1 MRVTNFSFFA
11 NSGGSTVGSSQK
23 KRRSLSR
30 RARWAVPGTAVAV
43 TAVTVAALQ
52 IPAASASPNLPNR
65 TPAQLL
71 ASISS
76 DAKVPPMTGTVVE
89 TASLGLPALPQTA
102 SNPTNMLSL
111 LTGSHTMKVY
121 YQDSKHYRL
130 SVPEPSAETDV
141 IANGS
146 TVWLWQSTTDSV
158 TEFTGSG
165 EPAKQVTPNPTQT
178 PLTPQQAA
186 NQVLAK
192 VGQTTLVSVQ
202 ANVMVAGEA
211 SYQLVLAPKDS
222 RSLVGKVV
230 IAIDGKYGVPLRVQ
244 LYAKGATSPAFQVGY
259 AALQWVAPAPANF
272 SFTPPKGASVDVVN
286 GAKSASGSKA
296 SSNPAGVGSYGKS
309 WLTVVAF
316 PQKDLMQGFGTTAGS
331 SGSSSS
337 SSGQQNIAS
346 SNNSGVSV
354 SSQELLSALLGSAKP
369 VHGSWGSGTL
379 VTTSLVSMLMTGG
392 EVYIGAVQPSVLYA
406 AVGHTTS

>member
-1 MRVTNFSFFA
+1 
-11 NSGGSTVGSSQK
+11 
-23 KRRSLSR
+23 
-30 RARWAVPGTAVAV
+30 VPGTAVAV
-43 TAVTVAALQ
+43 TAITVAALQ
-52 IPAASASPNLPNR
+52 IPAAQASPDLPNK

-71 ASISS
+71 ASIST

-89 TASLGLPALPQTA
+89 TASLGLPQLPQTGNA
-102 SNPTNMLSL
+102 TSMTSL

-130 SVPEPSAETDV
+130 SVPQPSSETDV

-146 TVWLWQSTTDSV
+146 TVWLWQSASDSV
-158 TEFTGSG
+158 TEFTGADQAS
-165 EPAKQVTPNPTQT
+165 AKKAVPQVTQT

-186 NQVLAK
+186 DQVLAK
-192 VGQTTLVSVQ
+192 VGATTLVSVQ
-202 ANVMVAGEA
+202 ANVMVAGEP
-211 SYQLVLAPKDS
+211 SYELVLAPKDS

-230 IAIDGKYGVPLRVQ
+230 IAVDGKYGVPLRVQ

-259 AALQWVAPAPANF
+259 TALQWVAPAPANF

-286 GAKSASGSKA
+286 EAKSASGSK
-296 SSNPAGVGSYGKS
+296 SPSNATGFGSYGKS

-316 PQKDLMQGFGTTAGS
+316 PQKDLTQGFGTTAGS
-331 SGSSSS
+331 SSSSSS

-392 EVYIGAVQPSVLYA
+392 EVYIGAVQPSVLYS

>member
-1 MRVTNFSFFA
+1 M
-11 NSGGSTVGSSQK
+11 K
-23 KRRSLSR
+23 LSR

-43 TAVTVAALQ
+43 TAITVAALQ
-52 IPAASASPNLPNR
+52 IPAAQASPDLPNK

-71 ASISS
+71 ASIST

-89 TASLGLPALPQTA
+89 TASLGLPQLPQTGNA
-102 SNPTNMLSL
+102 TSMTSL

-130 SVPEPSAETDV
+130 AIPQPSSETDV

-146 TVWLWQSTTDSV
+146 TVWLWQSASDSV
-158 TEFTGSG
+158 TEFTGADQAS
-165 EPAKQVTPNPTQT
+165 AKKAVPQVTQT

-186 NQVLAK
+186 DQVLAK
-192 VGQTTLVSVQ
+192 VGATTLVSVQ
-202 ANVMVAGEA
+202 ANVMVAGEP
-211 SYQLVLAPKDS
+211 SYELVLAPKDS

-259 AALQWVAPAPANF
+259 TALQWVAPAPANF

-286 GAKSASGSKA
+286 GAKSASGSK
-296 SSNPAGVGSYGKS
+296 SPSNPTGFGSYGKS
-309 WLTVVAF
+309 WLTVVAL
-316 PQKDLMQGFGTTAGS
+316 PQKDLMQGFGTAAGS
-331 SGSSSS
+331 SSSSSS

-369 VHGSWGSGTL
+369 VHGTWGSGTL
-379 VTTSLVSMLMTGG
+379 VTTSLISMLMTGG

>member
-1 MRVTNFSFFA
+1 M
-11 NSGGSTVGSSQK
+11 K
-23 KRRSLSR
+23 LSR

-43 TAVTVAALQ
+43 TAITVAALQ
-52 IPAASASPNLPNR
+52 IPAAQASPDLPNK
-65 TPAQLL
+65 TPVQLL
-71 ASISS
+71 ASISA

-89 TASLGLPALPQTA
+89 TASLGLPQLPQTA
-102 SNPTNMLSL
+102 GNPTSMTSL

-130 SVPEPSAETDV
+130 SIPQPSSETDV

-146 TVWLWQSTTDSV
+146 TVWLWQSASDSV
-158 TEFTGSG
+158 TEFTGADQAS
-165 EPAKQVTPNPTQT
+165 AKKAVPQVTQT

-192 VGQTTLVSVQ
+192 VGATTLVSVQ
-202 ANVMVAGEA
+202 ANVMVAGEP
-211 SYQLVLAPKDS
+211 SYELVLAPKDS

-244 LYAKGATSPAFQVGY
+244 LYAKGAASPAFQVGY
-259 AALQWVAPAPANF
+259 TALQWVAPAPANF
-272 SFTPPKGASVDVVN
+272 SFTPPKGASVDVVKDQ
-286 GAKSASGSKA
+286 GKSAGGST
-296 SSNPAGVGSYGKS
+296 SPSNTTGFGSYGKS

-331 SGSSSS
+331 SSSSSS

-392 EVYIGAVQPSVLYA
+392 EVYIGAVQPTVLYA